1 MNRYPQ
7 LMPQILEYPGLDF
20 IIGSIHNLGGMSDIG
35 LQNYTDEEMCQRI
48 LGMYLDEYIE
58 IAEMDMY
65 DVIGHIGYPLRYM
78 ANAGIWTDFSRY
90 YDKLRTLF
98 RIVIEHG
105 KGIELNTS
113 GLRQNLGE
121 TMPSP
126 EIIKLY
132 KECGGEV
139 ITIGTDSHFPEHVDA
154 NLKDG
159 YEILQNAGFKY
170 VTVYS
175 GRKPEFIK
183 I

>member
-1 MNRYPQ
+1 
-7 LMPQILEYPGLDF
+7 
-20 IIGSIHNLGGMSDIG
+20 
-35 LQNYTDEEMCQRI
+35 
-48 LGMYLDEYIE
+48 
-58 IAEMDMY
+58 
-65 DVIGHIGYPLRYM
+65 
-78 ANAGIWTDFSRY
+78 
-90 YDKLRTLF
+90 
-98 RIVIEHG
+98 
-105 KGIELNTS
+105 
-113 GLRQNLGE
+113 
-121 TMPSP
+121 MPSP